1 VIEKYATTQG
11 CSVIKTYCGHGI
23 NTNFHPPPNIPH
35 YAKNKQVGACK
46 EGICFT
52 IEPMIALGTYR
63 DKTWPDDWTSVTA
76 DGKKTAQF
84 GMWLSGKKGKCP
96 MLICYRAYS
105 SCYQRWRRSID
116 CKISKL
122 TRRTS

>member
-1 VIEKYATTQG
+1 MNKAIEIVKPGTLFREFGNVIEKYATSQG

-52 IEPMIALGTYR
+52 IEPMIALGTHR

-76 DGKKTAQF
+76 DGKRTAQF
-84 GMWLSGKKGKCP
+84 GEWQLSYARCNF
-96 MLICYRAYS
+96 C
-105 SCYQRWRRSID
+105 
-116 CKISKL
+116 
-122 TRRTS
+122 